1 MGYRLESYSLNE
13 LHRISIPGAVVAP
26 SLFWVLP
33 VGKWHSNELVRYWQH
48 FTDHQS
54 FCWSHGLLL
63 LKDQNNKNS
72 DTAVSISLE
81 NLQAQLNEVLPFGTE
96 QYSSS
101 INDNIQ
107 GLLVLSGGY
116 PQPGWGVLIEGCYKA
131 RDFESLLI
139 YIKEDLSREAI
150 YAKAFDILADATQ
163 AFHDF
168 HDFEKQRPP
177 GPHFTDLDSKIS
189 AAEKIDNL
197 LQDITT
203 AIDKDKTLP
212 SDKIAALLPSISQS
226 PLSKEF
232 PDKTIEHLNLDQKVF
247 ANANALIC
255 ISVDDFRHH
264 IWPHIDEVVSD
275 NHKRGSVFASLQNE
289 EQKLALKACI
299 YALEKNKCSN
309 KDLLLKWAQ
318 ETVSPLINRISAH
331 ISELKIISSDVLARL
346 HAEKN
351 SNERKYK
358 QLNEIYRER
367 MKLHR
372 ESFHSTLA
380 DAIQSQWDIGP
391 KFLVKLE
398 EYCRDSHIKV
408 SSISWDPARMVG
420 WKIVCQNSLLNVFDL
435 QCEANQLAPDVPI
448 NISGNA
454 ESNEAV
460 DGSFFTDY
468 VHHVAMSSPGSSAW
482 KVTRDLVA
490 KLLRPTELSSL
501 IKSYGGTAPQT
512 TDRNSLASQVIELF
526 GWHQPVIDKEISLA
540 SCIEELPTDGK
551 LSMKSGLT
559 GNDLRIILES
569 FCKDI
574 MDTTVAQSGYS
585 HDRIWDAIEE
595 RAPGYRPYSKKKDWN
610 EEISHLMLGGATI
623 LLPVFA
629 PLAFPNKSLE
639 IGQLTTSIDS
649 ISKMLNSAIH
659 HKSDQLSSSHD
670 FDQIPSLISDILA
683 TSRSIFG
690 DCPWHLYATHSYG
703 TQPKVLSGEAWSHSS
718 KTPRQ
723 LKVIFWTGAD
733 PGTSNGQQILFW
745 NKSGKNP
752 VVPDPVLIRRPS
764 LENIM

>member
-264 IWPHIDEVVSD
+264 IWP
-275 NHKRGSVFASLQNE
+275 
-289 EQKLALKACI
+289 
-299 YALEKNKCSN
+299 
-309 KDLLLKWAQ
+309 
-318 ETVSPLINRISAH
+318 
-331 ISELKIISSDVLARL
+331 
-346 HAEKN
+346 
-351 SNERKYK
+351 
-358 QLNEIYRER
+358 
-367 MKLHR
+367 
-372 ESFHSTLA
+372 
-380 DAIQSQWDIGP
+380 
-391 KFLVKLE
+391 
-398 EYCRDSHIKV
+398 
-408 SSISWDPARMVG
+408 
-420 WKIVCQNSLLNVFDL
+420 
-435 QCEANQLAPDVPI
+435 
-448 NISGNA
+448 
-454 ESNEAV
+454 
-460 DGSFFTDY
+460 
-468 VHHVAMSSPGSSAW
+468 
-482 KVTRDLVA
+482 
-490 KLLRPTELSSL
+490 
-501 IKSYGGTAPQT
+501 
-512 TDRNSLASQVIELF
+512 
-526 GWHQPVIDKEISLA
+526 
-540 SCIEELPTDGK
+540 
-551 LSMKSGLT
+551 
-559 GNDLRIILES
+559 
-569 FCKDI
+569 
-574 MDTTVAQSGYS
+574 
-585 HDRIWDAIEE
+585 
-595 RAPGYRPYSKKKDWN
+595 
-610 EEISHLMLGGATI
+610 
-623 LLPVFA
+623 
-629 PLAFPNKSLE
+629 
-639 IGQLTTSIDS
+639 
-649 ISKMLNSAIH
+649 
-659 HKSDQLSSSHD
+659 
-670 FDQIPSLISDILA
+670 
-683 TSRSIFG
+683 
-690 DCPWHLYATHSYG
+690 
-703 TQPKVLSGEAWSHSS
+703 
-718 KTPRQ
+718 
-723 LKVIFWTGAD
+723 
-733 PGTSNGQQILFW
+733 
-745 NKSGKNP
+745 
-752 VVPDPVLIRRPS
+752 
-764 LENIM
+764 